1 MEHKKIVIVGS
12 DGLSTN
18 IVFNALDT
26 TFGVHKIVLENTES
40 AQFFLKRRIKK
51 LGLLTVI
58 GQILFK
64 IFIVKLL
71 NITSKKRTKQILAS
85 HHMDD
90 SAISEDKILRVPSIN
105 AESTIELLKNIKPD
119 VIVVNGTR
127 IISKKVL
134 QSVGCKFIN
143 THTGMTPM
151 YRGVHGTYWA
161 LANNDL
167 EHSGV
172 TVHFVDEGI
181 DTGNIISQTQVV
193 PSKEDNFVT
202 YPLLQ
207 LAAGI
212 ELLKDALKNYFDQKT
227 VIQQAKGNSKLY
239 YHPTIWQYLYYRVK
253 RKVK

>member
-18 IVFNALDT
+18 IVFNAINN
-26 TFGVHKIVLENTES
+26 TFGVHKIVLENNES
-40 AQFFLKRRIKK
+40 AQFFLKRRIKR
-51 LGLLTVI
+51 LGLFTVI

-71 NITSKKRTKQILAS
+71 NKTSKKRAKEILTS
-85 HHMDD
+85 NQMDN

-105 AESTIELLKNIKPD
+105 AQSTIELLKSLNPD

-181 DTGNIISQTQVV
+181 DTGNIISQVQVI
-193 PSKEDNFVT
+193 PTKKDNFVT

-212 ELLKDALKNYFDQKT
+212 ELLKDALINYFNQEIT
-227 VIQQAKGNSKLY
+227 IQQAKGNSRLY
-239 YHPTIWQYLYYRVK
+239 YHPTIWQYLYYRIKQNVK
-253 RKVK
+253 